1 MKQKKNTYQTYEKA
15 FIEMFGISKT
25 KLKNL
30 KYQSISAWDSVG
42 HMSLMSLLE
51 KKFKIRMEI
60 DDIVDFSSFQ
70 KGKKILKKYKINI
83 K

>member
-30 KYQSISAWDSVG
+30 KC
-42 HMSLMSLLE
+42 
-51 KKFKIRMEI
+51 
-60 DDIVDFSSFQ
+60 
-70 KGKKILKKYKINI
+70 
-83 K
+83 